1 MKTGDLEAS
10 KMALTI
16 AKRYTTGTMFSCPDD
31 AEVCNMFE
39 KVNAVEM
46 FNNRGMGHFYAEF

>member
-1 MKTGDLEAS
+1 LLKTGDKEAG

-16 AKRYTTGTMFSCPDD
+16 ARRYTTGTMFSCPED

-39 KVNAVEM
+39 KVIVQLICSNQED
-46 FNNRGMGHFYAEF
+46 

>member
-1 MKTGDLEAS
+1 MKTCNEDAR

-16 AKRYTTGTMFSCPDD
+16 ARRYTTGTMFSSPDD

-39 KVNAVEM
+39 MVGILNCI
-46 FNNRGMGHFYAEF
+46 